1 MQNQF
6 KEYGMN
12 ISSIGIPQPHDS
24 AIKHVTGSAAYID
37 DLIEPEGTLHLAPIW
52 SRVAVRAKIT
62 SVNLNNVISTP
73 GVITVLKHSDI
84 PGINDCSPSIGDDPV
99 LAEDK
104 IEFYGQVIFVVVAK
118 TREIARR
125 AARLAEINVE
135 PERPI
140 LSIEDAIK
148 ADSTVLPDFQLNIGK
163 SKTKIKSD
171 SKKLSG
177 VLQIGGQEHF
187 YLEGQVALAI
197 PQEDNEIL
205 VHSSTQYP
213 SEVQQVVAKVLDV
226 YQKDVTVLCRRMGGG
241 FGGKESQA
249 SQWAALS
256 ALAAYK
262 TRKPCKIRLDRDE
275 DMIMTGKRHDFLT
288 KWDATTDNLGC
299 IQSVKLN
306 LASRCGYS
314 ADLSLGVNDRAVL
327 HADSAYYFPEI
338 NIQSRRMRTN
348 TCSNTAFRGFGGPQ
362 GMLATEH
369 MITSIAINQSVDPL
383 DVRKQNLYRKGFNKT
398 PYGMKVSEYETLHNI
413 VESLELDSQYRERRN
428 EISNFNSQNTIL
440 KKGIALTPVKFGIS
454 FTLTHLNQ
462 AGALIHL
469 YTDGTIHL
477 NHSGTEMG
485 QGLFTKVAQIVA
497 NVFGSSLDRVQIT
510 SSNTSK
516 VPNSGPTAASAGTD
530 LNGMAAKNA
539 AETIKNRLIS
549 FASEQYQISKD
560 QIQFINN
567 QVKIGNEIIPLG
579 ELATQAHKERIQLS
593 ATGFYAT
600 PKITWDRERTV
611 GNPFYYFAF
620 GAACSEVTIDT
631 TTGEHVID
639 RVDIIHDVGLSIN
652 PAIDIGQIEGG
663 FIQGLGWLT
672 SEELFWDETGKLRTH
687 APSTYK
693 IPTVSDWPKIFNIK
707 LWESKGNS
715 EETVYH
721 SKAVGEPPLML
732 AISVYCA
739 IFDAIASIQPGKTPQ
754 LNTPTTPELVLNAI
768 NQIKTESNTYEDLA

>member
-1 MQNQF
+1 MQKQSEQHE
-6 KEYGMN
+6 KTCTTVGL
-12 ISSIGIPQPHDS
+12 PQPHDS
-24 AIKHVTGSAAYID
+24 AIKHVSGSAAYID

-52 SRVAVRAKIT
+52 SRDAVRAKIT
-62 SVNLNNVISTP
+62 SVNLDNVTSTP

-84 PGINDCSPSIGDDPV
+84 PGKNDCSPSIGDDPV
-99 LAEDK
+99 LAKDK
-104 IEFYGQVIFVVVAK
+104 IEFYGQVIFVVVAR

-135 PERPI
+135 PESPI

-148 ADSTVLPDFQLNIGK
+148 ANSTVLPDFQLNSGK
-163 SKTKIKSD
+163 SKTKMKSD

-187 YLEGQVALAI
+187 YLEGQIALAI
-197 PQEDNEIL
+197 PQEDDEIL
-205 VHSSTQYP
+205 IHSSTQYP
-213 SEVQQVVAKVLDV
+213 SEVQQVVAKLLDV

-256 ALAAYK
+256 ALATYN

-275 DMIMTGKRHDFLT
+275 DMIMTGKRHDFHA
-288 KWDATTDNLGC
+288 KWEATTDNQGC
-299 IQSVKLN
+299 IQTAKMN

-327 HADSAYYFPEI
+327 HSDAAYYFPEF

-369 MITSIAINQSVDPL
+369 MITSISINQKIDPL
-383 DVRKQNLYRKGFNKT
+383 DVRKCNLYRKGFNKT
-398 PYGMKVSEYETLHNI
+398 PYGMEVSEYETLNNI
-413 VESLELDSQYRERRN
+413 VESLEKNAKYRDRRN
-428 EISNFNSQNTIL
+428 EISTFNSQNSIL

-462 AGALIHL
+462 AGALVHI

-497 NVFGSSLDRVQIT
+497 NVFGSNIDRVQIT

-560 QIQFINN
+560 QIQFTNN
-567 QVKIGNEIIPLG
+567 QVKIGKEIVPLG
-579 ELATQAHKERIQLS
+579 ELVTQAHRARIQLS

-600 PKITWDRERTV
+600 PNLTWDRERTV

-620 GAACSEVTIDT
+620 GAACSEVTVDT
-631 TTGEHVID
+631 TTGEHIVE
-639 RVDIIHDVGLSIN
+639 RVDIIHDVGLSLN

-672 SEELFWDETGKLRTH
+672 NEELYWDKNGKLRTH

-693 IPTVSDWPKIFNIK
+693 IPTASDWPEKFNIK

-715 EETVYH
+715 KETVYH

-739 IFDAIASIQPGKTPQ
+739 IIDAIASIQPGKIPP
-754 LNTPTTPELVLNAI
+754 LNTPATPEMILNAV
-768 NQIKTESNTYEDLA
+768 NQVKAESNSHEDMA